1 MSYDKTKLATGLINN
16 YIIKPKNLTQ
26 YTALRGVTDFTQL
39 AQFDQFETGYS
50 QLYVLSLP
58 KFIEELAK
66 QDQNGTVANMI
77 NSFKHMLEFEF
88 RGLSGLPGLTSN
100 TFTISDGSNEQQII
114 NDVVRDT
121 SVELS
126 STYYEKRGTL
136 INKFI
141 EYYLTGIKDPI
152 SKAKNYHGLIAGGV
166 LAPGIENEVGT
177 FMYIV
182 TDNTYLR
189 IERAFLLTNVQ
200 FTQTDPSIYESEKG
214 QISNKETTV
223 NFRCFPIWGED
234 VDKAAK
240 KLLEY
245 TNGVKYTD
253 QGKGNEAGGYN
264 NDEINGK
271 EGSYTEILADGN
283 ESSTKLTKTIYES
296 PEYHWGIY
304 TDPTKAPESIY
315 ASGSYTNSYYKQVA
329 QGNDLFN
336 K

>member
-1 MSYDKTKLATGLINN
+1 MAFDGTKVNTGLIND

-50 QLYVLSLP
+50 QLYVLSMP
-58 KFIEELAK
+58 KYIEKLAEK
-66 QDQNGTVANMI
+66 DANGVVANMI

-88 RGLSGLPGLTSN
+88 RGLDGLPGITSN

-152 SKAKNYHGLIAGGV
+152 TKAKTYHGLIAGGEM
-166 LAPGIENEVGT
+166 APGIENEVGT

-200 FTQTDPSIYESEKG
+200 FTQTDASIYTSEKG
-214 QISNKETTV
+214 QISNKETTI

-234 VDKAAK
+234 IDRAAK

-245 TNGVKYTD
+245 TNGITYTPED
-253 QGKGNEAGGYN
+253 DEARGYHNEGYKTEN
-264 NDEINGK
+264 A
-271 EGSYTEILADGN
+271 YTEYGAGN
-283 ESSTKLTKTIYES
+283 KELNKLGNTIYES
-296 PEYHWGIY
+296 PNYHWGLYSNDNY
-304 TDPTKAPESIY
+304 TGNKANTEYRDPGME
-315 ASGSYTNSYYKQVA
+315 
-329 QGNDLFN
+329 GNKLFD